1 MNPERDH
8 DFFPTLL
15 MNTRA
20 ASANLSQAIKD
31 LSIAWQQT
39 GASWRDA
46 KALEF
51 EGKFLDPLPGYMSR
65 TATALE
71 ELDALLRKVKADCE

>member
-1 MNPERDH
+1 
-8 DFFPTLL
+8 

-20 ASANLSQAIKD
+20 TAANLAQATKD

-39 GASWRDA
+39 KSSWRDVKSA
-46 KALEF
+46 EF
-51 EGKFLDPLPGYMSR
+51 EGKFLDPLPGYIVRAS
-65 TATALE
+65 AAIE

>member
-1 MNPERDH
+1 
-8 DFFPTLL
+8 

-20 ASANLSQAIKD
+20 AASNLGQATKE

-39 GASWRDA
+39 RSSWRDA
-46 KALEF
+46 KSAEF
-51 EGKFLDPLPGYMSR
+51 ESKFLDPLPGYIAR
-65 TATALE
+65 AGTALE

>member
-1 MNPERDH
+1 
-8 DFFPTLL
+8 

-20 ASANLSQAIKD
+20 AAANLGQATKD

-39 GASWRDA
+39 RTYWRDV
-46 KALEF
+46 KSIEF
-51 EGKFLDPLPGYMSR
+51 ESKFLDPLPGYIARAS
-65 TATALE
+65 TALE

>member
-1 MNPERDH
+1 
-8 DFFPTLL
+8 

-20 ASANLSQAIKD
+20 AAANLAQATKD
-31 LSIAWQQT
+31 LTAAWQR
-39 GASWRDA
+39 AKESWRDA

-51 EGKFLDPLPGYMSR
+51 EGKYLDPLPTYVARS
-65 TATALE
+65 ATALE

>member
-1 MNPERDH
+1 
-8 DFFPTLL
+8 

-20 ASANLSQAIKD
+20 IAANLSQATKD

-39 GASWRDA
+39 KSSWRDV
-46 KALEF
+46 KSTEF
-51 EGKFLDPLPGYMSR
+51 ESRYLDPLPGYIVRAGS
-65 TATALE
+65 AIE